1 MRHSSAA
8 RLDQTPANFA
18 AAPLDAELLRLCKDA
33 FTHHQAGRFVEAV
46 LLYERIIALNSALPE
61 VYNNL
66 GNALSALG
74 KPARAVTA
82 YQCAIELRPNYPE
95 AFCNWGLALV
105 ELERLDEAEAKY
117 RQGIRIS
124 PRFAGIYNNLGLLL
138 KQRGRLTEAREAFEA
153 AIELEP
159 TSFSFYDNLAAIR
172 PFAADDTYLAAL
184 EAAAEASSVFS
195 LNNQMHL
202 HFALAKA
209 YDGLDRPELA
219 AGHLLDANRLK
230 RQQITYDEAD
240 MLCLMDRS
248 RALIGRDFIQSHE
261 GYGAQSG
268 APVFIVGMT
277 RSGSTLIEQI
287 LSSHPQVNGAG
298 ELAILDQVAGSI
310 RSELPG
316 VPRFPEMMLKMSPA
330 DFRTLGELY
339 VARITQRA
347 PAATRITDKMT
358 VNYLFVGLIH
368 LALPNAT
375 IIHVLRD
382 PLDTCLSCF
391 STHFTKGH
399 EHTYDLAELGRYYRH
414 YRDLMTHWHRVLPP
428 GRIVDVHYEQLI
440 ADFEGTARRIVARCG
455 LSWDAHCL
463 NFHRNERPVRT
474 ASSVQVRKPIYRTSV
489 GRWRNYEAMLQP
501 LVAEL
506 GPYATESAQALS

>member
-1 MRHSSAA
+1 
-8 RLDQTPANFA
+8 
-18 AAPLDAELLRLCKDA
+18 
-33 FTHHQAGRFVEAV
+33 
-46 LLYERIIALNSALPE
+46 
-61 VYNNL
+61 
-66 GNALSALG
+66 
-74 KPARAVTA
+74 
-82 YQCAIELRPNYPE
+82 
-95 AFCNWGLALV
+95 
-105 ELERLDEAEAKY
+105 
-117 RQGIRIS
+117 
-124 PRFAGIYNNLGLLL
+124 
-138 KQRGRLTEAREAFEA
+138 
-153 AIELEP
+153 
-159 TSFSFYDNLAAIR
+159 
-172 PFAADDTYLAAL
+172 
-184 EAAAEASSVFS
+184 
-195 LNNQMHL
+195 MHL

-230 RQQITYDEAD
+230 RQQISYDEAD
-240 MLCLMDRS
+240 MLRLMDRS
-248 RALIGRDFIQSHE
+248 RALIGRYFIQSHE
-261 GYGAQSG
+261 GYGAQSA